1 MNDPFGF
8 ASVWT
13 PATVVAAVVGGI
25 LVGVFIIGPIL
36 ADPIYVAS
44 TATTAMLTKI
54 TIFAGV
60 ASNAVFWFGQLL
72 ASYSGGDDAWPRIL
86 GRAFIQLV
94 FVLFIGAGTW
104 FKVRRSISIRK
115 ARARA
120 IAERQ
125 IGV

>member
-1 MNDPFGF
+1 MNDPLGF

-13 PATVVAAVVGGI
+13 PATVIAAVVGGV
-25 LVGVFIIGPIL
+25 LVGIFIIGPIL

-54 TIFAGV
+54 TVWAGA
-60 ASNAVFWFGQLL
+60 ASTAVFWIGQLL
-72 ASYSGGDDAWPRIL
+72 ASYSGGDDAWPRIV
-86 GRAFIQLV
+86 GRAFIQAL
-94 FVLFIGAGTW
+94 FVLFIGAGGW
-104 FKVRRSISIRK
+104 YKVRRSINIRK

-120 IAERQ
+120 TAERQ